1 MMAPLASGPGTLM
14 PGFQN
19 GCSIR
24 PSEPGGTAF
33 TSSSNSVSGATPRC
47 SASCRSNRPNC
58 SLNQLTIQKPRVI
71 WISVL

>member
-1 MMAPLASGPGTLM
+1 M

-19 GCSIR
+19 GCSIS

-33 TSSSNSVSGATPRC
+33 TSSSNRRLRRHAALPAPVA
-47 SASCRSNRPNC
+47 RSNRPNC

-71 WISVL
+71 WTSVL